1 MAEKAYMAE
10 NAGRESKGKD
20 KSERK
25 SERKSEIKPGRKI
38 GTANIGLPELLS
50 PAGTPEAFCAAL
62 DGGADAVYFGVS
74 GFNARANAR
83 NFTFEEMR
91 RAAYMAHTVGAKV
104 YITLNTML
112 YDREYS
118 LMLKTAE
125 EIYRGGA
132 DAVIVADLGAAAL
145 LHKYIPEL
153 ELHASTQCAGHNL
166 AAARELARL
175 GFTRMVPAR
184 ELSLENIRYLTANS
198 PIETEIFIHGALCV
212 SHSGQCLFSSL
223 VGGRSGNRGECAQP
237 CRMKYKLICEE
248 NAGFAAS
255 GGRGRH
261 FGIEERVI
269 DDGFPLS
276 LKDLSLC
283 RHVTEIISSG
293 ADSLKIEGRMKSPAY
308 VREVTAI
315 WRMLL
320 DERRN
325 ATDDEERRLADIF
338 SRGGS
343 FTDGYF
349 ISGVKS
355 VNNIVSASDMAGV
368 RTDDDKDRARA
379 AGATQSGSMGQRS
392 GQSPTSQKQAQ
403 KRIEAGDDN
412 NSTGEFEFRAERK
425 RDINVTVSL
434 CEGQAA
440 KLELSLADF
449 PALSAT
455 VFGDTVTRAERAPLD
470 TERVEKSIKKFGSTC
485 FEVRSCKV
493 DLEGERGVFMTA
505 GALNALRRQGAEAL
519 ESLINAPFGAREG
532 FRLPEGGDPVAEYLK
547 DAAVKC
553 GESPARAERSAYFSS
568 VADVTERA
576 AEYFDYRFVP
586 LAAFAM
592 EAEEAEKAGESENI
606 GQKYKYINGVA
617 LPPVIFDSEAGE
629 VKRLLEA
636 AAGLGIRYV
645 LIENIGQLELVEK
658 TEKAE
663 KAERAEKA
671 EKYGFEIFADLRFN
685 VASAA
690 TLAALSTG
698 HKIKRVILSPEV
710 TLAQARD
717 IVSVCGADRVGLTV
731 YGRLPLMIL
740 ERCIMR
746 GKNAICPEGYDC
758 GHSLCAGKLFSLCD
772 RTGARFPVMRE
783 WKHRNVIYNSCPV
796 IMSDRTD
803 EIRRAGILNTHY
815 IFTVEG
821 PAKAE
826 RVMDSYIKQ
835 LPPPEGERVR
845 RIK

>member
-10 NAGRESKGKD
+10 NAGRESEG
-20 KSERK
+20 K

-38 GTANIGLPELLS
+38 GAANIGLPELLS

-166 AAARELARL
+166 AAARELAQL

-184 ELSLENIRYLTANS
+184 ELSLENIRYLTENS

-261 FGIEERVI
+261 FGGEERVI
-269 DDGFPLS
+269 DDGYPLS

-315 WRMLL
+315 WRTLL
-320 DERRN
+320 DGRRN

-349 ISGVKS
+349 ISGAKS

-379 AGATQSGSMGQRS
+379 AGATQSGGLGQRS
-392 GQSPTSQKQAQ
+392 GRSPTSQKQAQ

-412 NSTGEFEFRAERK
+412 NSTGEFEFRTERK

-553 GESPARAERSAYFSS
+553 GERPARAERSAYFSS

-586 LAAFAM
+586 LAALAM
-592 EAEEAEKAGESENI
+592 EAEEAEEAGGSENI

-645 LIENIGQLELVEK
+645 LIENIGQLELM
-658 TEKAE
+658 EKAE
-663 KAERAEKA
+663 KAER
-671 EKYGFEIFADLRFN
+671 YGFEIFADLRFN

-690 TLAALSTG
+690 TLAALSAG

-758 GHSLCAGKLFSLCD
+758 GHSLCTGKNFSLCD
-772 RTGARFPVMRE
+772 RTGAHFPVMRE

-796 IMSDRTD
+796 IMSDRAD
-803 EIRRAGILNTHY
+803 EIRRAGILNMHY

-821 PAKAE
+821 PAKSE

>member
-1 MAEKAYMAE
+1 
-10 NAGRESKGKD
+10 
-20 KSERK
+20 
-25 SERKSEIKPGRKI
+25 
-38 GTANIGLPELLS
+38 
-50 PAGTPEAFCAAL
+50 
-62 DGGADAVYFGVS
+62 
-74 GFNARANAR
+74 
-83 NFTFEEMR
+83 
-91 RAAYMAHTVGAKV
+91 
-104 YITLNTML
+104 
-112 YDREYS
+112 
-118 LMLKTAE
+118 
-125 EIYRGGA
+125 
-132 DAVIVADLGAAAL
+132 
-145 LHKYIPEL
+145 
-153 ELHASTQCAGHNL
+153 
-166 AAARELARL
+166 
-175 GFTRMVPAR
+175 
-184 ELSLENIRYLTANS
+184 
-198 PIETEIFIHGALCV
+198 
-212 SHSGQCLFSSL
+212 
-223 VGGRSGNRGECAQP
+223 
-237 CRMKYKLICEE
+237 
-248 NAGFAAS
+248 
-255 GGRGRH
+255 
-261 FGIEERVI
+261 
-269 DDGFPLS
+269 
-276 LKDLSLC
+276 
-283 RHVTEIISSG
+283 
-293 ADSLKIEGRMKSPAY
+293 
-308 VREVTAI
+308 
-315 WRMLL
+315 
-320 DERRN
+320 
-325 ATDDEERRLADIF
+325 
-338 SRGGS
+338 
-343 FTDGYF
+343 
-349 ISGVKS
+349 
-355 VNNIVSASDMAGV
+355 
-368 RTDDDKDRARA
+368 
-379 AGATQSGSMGQRS
+379 MGQRS

-412 NSTGEFEFRAERK
+412 NSTGEFEFRTERK
-425 RDINVTVSL
+425 REINVTVSL

-449 PALSAT
+449 PALAAT

-519 ESLINAPFGAREG
+519 ERLINAPFGAREG

-553 GESPARAERSAYFSS
+553 GERPARAERSAYFSS

-586 LAAFAM
+586 LAALA
-592 EAEEAEKAGESENI
+592 AEEAGKSENI

-645 LIENIGQLELVEK
+645 LIENIGQLELM
-658 TEKAE
+658 E
-663 KAERAEKA
+663 KAER
-671 EKYGFEIFADLRFN
+671 YGFEIFADLRFN

-690 TLAALSTG
+690 TLAALSAG

-710 TLAQARD
+710 TLAQARY

-758 GHSLCAGKLFSLCD
+758 GHSLCTGKNFSLCD
-772 RTGARFPVMRE
+772 RTGAHFPVMRE

-796 IMSDRTD
+796 IMSDRAD
-803 EIRRAGILNTHY
+803 DIRRAGILNTHY

-821 PAKAE
+821 PAKSE

>member
-1 MAEKAYMAE
+1 MAEKTYMTE
-10 NAGRESKGKD
+10 STGHESKINSERNCESKSESESE
-20 KSERK
+20 SERK
-25 SERKSEIKPGRKI
+25 L

-184 ELSLENIRYLTANS
+184 ELSLENIRYLTENS

-255 GGRGRH
+255 GSRGRH
-261 FGIEERVI
+261 FGGEEKVI
-269 DDGFPLS
+269 DDGYPLS

-315 WRMLL
+315 WRTLL

-349 ISGVKS
+349 ISGAKS

-379 AGATQSGSMGQRS
+379 AGATQSGGLGQRS

-403 KRIEAGDDN
+403 KRIAAGDDN
-412 NSTGEFEFRAERK
+412 NNTGEFEFRTERK
-425 RDINVTVSL
+425 RDINVSVWL

-440 KLELSLADF
+440 RMELSLADF

-470 TERVEKSIKKFGSTC
+470 TERVERSIKKFGSTC
-485 FEVRSCKV
+485 FEVRSCEV
-493 DLEGERGVFMTA
+493 DLEGEQGVFMTA

-519 ESLINAPFGAREG
+519 ERLINAPFGTREG
-532 FRLPEGGDPVAEYLK
+532 FRLPEGGDTVAEYLK
-547 DAAVKC
+547 ETALKC
-553 GESPARAERSAYFSS
+553 GENPVRAERSAYFSS
-568 VADVTERA
+568 VADITERA

-586 LAAFAM
+586 LAALAM
-592 EAEEAEKAGESENI
+592 EAEEAGGAENI

-629 VKRLLEA
+629 VKRMLEA

-645 LIENIGQLELVEK
+645 LIENIGQLELMEK
-658 TEKAE
+658 S
-663 KAERAEKA
+663 EKA

-690 TLAALSTG
+690 ALAALSAG

-731 YGRLPLMIL
+731 YGRFPLMIL

-796 IMSDRTD
+796 IMSDRAD
-803 EIRRAGILNTHY
+803 EIRRAGVLNTHY

-821 PAKAE
+821 PTKAE

>member
-1 MAEKAYMAE
+1 MAEKVYMTE
-10 NAGRESKGKD
+10 NTERESK
-20 KSERK
+20 S
-25 SERKSEIKPGRKI
+25 KI
-38 GTANIGLPELLS
+38 GMANIKLPELLS

-166 AAARELARL
+166 EAARELARL

-184 ELSLENIRYLTANS
+184 ELSFENIRYLTANS

-248 NAGFAAS
+248 SAPFAAS
-255 GGRGRH
+255 DGRGRR
-261 FGIEERVI
+261 FGGEERVI
-269 DDGFPLS
+269 DDGYPLS

-283 RHVTEIISSG
+283 RHVTEIILSG

-315 WRMLL
+315 WRTLL

-325 ATDDEERRLADIF
+325 ATDAEERRLADIF

-349 ISGVKS
+349 ISGLKS
-355 VNNIVSASDMAGV
+355 VNNIISASDMAGV

-379 AGATQSGSMGQRS
+379 AIGSQSGGASGKSGSMGQRS

-403 KRIEAGDDN
+403 KRIAAGVTGIEPLTVTAAVAGDAG
-412 NSTGEFEFRAERK
+412 STGGTEKFEFRTEIK
-425 RDINVTVSL
+425 RDINAVVSL

-440 KLELSLADF
+440 RMELSLADF
-449 PALSAT
+449 PALSVT

-470 TERVEKSIKKFGSTC
+470 VERVERSIKKFGSTC
-485 FEVRSCKV
+485 FEVRSCEV
-493 DLEGERGVFMTA
+493 ILEGEHGVFMTA

-519 ESLINAPFGAREG
+519 EKLINAPFDVRAEFQLRHTGD
-532 FRLPEGGDPVAEYLK
+532 GGDFVVEYLK
-547 DAAVKC
+547 GSNLKGANIKSDL
-553 GESPARAERSAYFSS
+553 GEKKEPVSAERSAYFAS
-568 VADVTERA
+568 VDDIPDGAV
-576 AEYFDYRFVP
+576 EYFDYRFIP
-586 LAAFAM
+586 LAAL
-592 EAEEAEKAGESENI
+592 KNRESGNLNFKVKF
-606 GQKYKYINGVA
+606 KYANGVA
-617 LPPVIFDSEAGE
+617 LPPVVMDSEAAE
-629 VKRLLEA
+629 VYALLKA
-636 AAGLGIRYV
+636 AKELGIKYALV
-645 LIENIGQLELVEK
+645 ENIGQIEW
-658 TEKAE
+658 AE
-663 KAERAEKA
+663 SC
-671 EKYGFEIFADLRFN
+671 GFEIFADLRFN
-685 VASAA
+685 VASAV
-690 TLAALSTG
+690 TLAALTEG
-698 HKIKRVILSPEV
+698 HKLGRVILSPEV

-717 IVSVCGADRVGLTV
+717 IISVCGADKVGLTV

-746 GKNAICPEGYDC
+746 GRNAVCPEGYDF
-758 GHSLCAGKLFSLCD
+758 GHSLCTGKLFSLCD

-783 WKHRNVIYNSCPV
+783 WVHRNVIYNSCPV
-796 IMSDRTD
+796 IMSDRAD

-815 IFTVEG
+815 IFTVESQ
-821 PAKAE
+821 AKAE
-826 RVMDSYIKQ
+826 RVIDSYIKQ

>member
-10 NAGRESKGKD
+10 NAGRESEG
-20 KSERK
+20 K

-38 GTANIGLPELLS
+38 GAANIGLPELLS

-166 AAARELARL
+166 AAAREFARL

-184 ELSLENIRYLTANS
+184 ELSLENIRYLTENS

-248 NAGFAAS
+248 NAGFAAT

-261 FGIEERVI
+261 FGGEERVI
-269 DDGFPLS
+269 DDGYPLS

-315 WRMLL
+315 WRTLL

-349 ISGVKS
+349 ISGAKS

-379 AGATQSGSMGQRS
+379 AGATQSGGMGQRS

-403 KRIEAGDDN
+403 KRIEAGDGN
-412 NSTGEFEFRAERK
+412 NSTGEFEFRTERK
-425 RDINVTVSL
+425 REINVTVSL

-519 ESLINAPFGAREG
+519 ERLINAPFGAREG

-553 GESPARAERSAYFSS
+553 GESTARAERSAYFSS

-586 LAAFAM
+586 LAALAM
-592 EAEEAEKAGESENI
+592 EAEEAGGSENI

-658 TEKAE
+658 VEKVE
-663 KAERAEKA
+663 KVER
-671 EKYGFEIFADLRFN
+671 YGFEIFADLRFN

-690 TLAALSTG
+690 TLAALSAG

-746 GKNAICPEGYDC
+746 GKNAICPEGYAC
-758 GHSLCAGKLFSLCD
+758 GHSLCTGKNFSLCD

-796 IMSDRTD
+796 IMSDRAD

-821 PAKAE
+821 PAKSE

>member
-10 NAGRESKGKD
+10 NAGRESEG

-25 SERKSEIKPGRKI
+25 NEIKPGRNI

-132 DAVIVADLGAAAL
+132 DAVIVADLGAAVL

-248 NAGFAAS
+248 NAGFAAT

-261 FGIEERVI
+261 FGGEEKVI
-269 DDGFPLS
+269 DDGYPLS

-315 WRMLL
+315 WRTLL

-349 ISGVKS
+349 ISGAKS
-355 VNNIVSASDMAGV
+355 VNNIISASDMAGV

-379 AGATQSGSMGQRS
+379 AGATQSGGLGQRS

-403 KRIEAGDDN
+403 KRIAAGDDN
-412 NSTGEFEFRAERK
+412 NSTGEFEFRTERK

-519 ESLINAPFGAREG
+519 EKLINAPFGAREG

-547 DAAVKC
+547 DTALKC
-553 GESPARAERSAYFSS
+553 GENSVRAERSAYFSS

-586 LAAFAM
+586 LAALAM
-592 EAEEAEKAGESENI
+592 EAEEAEKAGGSENI

-645 LIENIGQLELVEK
+645 LIENIGQLELM
-658 TEKAE
+658 EKAE
-663 KAERAEKA
+663 KAER
-671 EKYGFEIFADLRFN
+671 YGFEIFADLRFN

-690 TLAALSTG
+690 TLAALSAG

-758 GHSLCAGKLFSLCD
+758 GHSLCTGKNFSLCD
-772 RTGARFPVMRE
+772 RTGAHFPVMRE

-796 IMSDRTD
+796 IMSDRAD

-821 PAKAE
+821 PAKSE

>member
-10 NAGRESKGKD
+10 NAGRESEG
-20 KSERK
+20 
-25 SERKSEIKPGRKI
+25 KSEIKPGRKI
-38 GTANIGLPELLS
+38 GAANIGLPELLS

-166 AAARELARL
+166 AAARELALL

-261 FGIEERVI
+261 FGGEERVI
-269 DDGFPLS
+269 DDGYPLS

-315 WRMLL
+315 WRTLL

-325 ATDDEERRLADIF
+325 ATDGEERRLADIF

-349 ISGVKS
+349 ISGAKS
-355 VNNIVSASDMAGV
+355 VNNIISASDMAGV

-379 AGATQSGSMGQRS
+379 ARATQSGSMGQRS

-403 KRIEAGDDN
+403 KRIAAGDDN
-412 NSTGEFEFRAERK
+412 NNTGEFEFRTERK
-425 RDINVTVSL
+425 RDINVSVSL

-440 KLELSLADF
+440 KMELSLADF

-485 FEVRSCKV
+485 FEVLSCEV
-493 DLEGERGVFMTA
+493 DLEGARGVFMTA

-519 ESLINAPFGAREG
+519 ERLINAPFSAREG

-547 DAAVKC
+547 NAAVKC
-553 GESPARAERSAYFSS
+553 DESPARAERSAYFSS
-568 VADVTERA
+568 VADIPERA

-586 LAAFAM
+586 LAALA
-592 EAEEAEKAGESENI
+592 AEEAGKSENI
-606 GQKYKYINGVA
+606 GQKCKYINGVA

-645 LIENIGQLELVEK
+645 LIENIGQLELI
-658 TEKAE
+658 
-663 KAERAEKA
+663 ERIGKA

-685 VASAA
+685 VASAV
-690 TLAALSTG
+690 TLAALSAG
-698 HKIKRVILSPEV
+698 HKIKRVILSSEV

-758 GHSLCAGKLFSLCD
+758 GHSLCAGKNFSLCD

-796 IMSDRTD
+796 IMSDRAD

>member
-10 NAGRESKGKD
+10 NAGRESEG
-20 KSERK
+20 K

-38 GTANIGLPELLS
+38 GAANIGLPELLS

-118 LMLKTAE
+118 LMLKTSE

-248 NAGFAAS
+248 SAGFAAT

-261 FGIEERVI
+261 FGGEERVI

-315 WRMLL
+315 WRTLL
-320 DERRN
+320 DGRRN

-349 ISGVKS
+349 ISGAKS

-412 NSTGEFEFRAERK
+412 NSTGEFEFRTERK
-425 RDINVTVSL
+425 REINVTVSL

-519 ESLINAPFGAREG
+519 ERLINAPFGAREG

-553 GESPARAERSAYFSS
+553 GERPARAERSAYFSS

-586 LAAFAM
+586 LAALA
-592 EAEEAEKAGESENI
+592 AEEAGKSENI

-645 LIENIGQLELVEK
+645 LIENIGQLELM
-658 TEKAE
+658 E
-663 KAERAEKA
+663 KAER
-671 EKYGFEIFADLRFN
+671 YGFEIFADLRFN

-690 TLAALSTG
+690 TLAALSAG

-758 GHSLCAGKLFSLCD
+758 GHSLCTGKNFSLCD
-772 RTGARFPVMRE
+772 RTGAHFPVMRE

-796 IMSDRTD
+796 IMSDRAD
-803 EIRRAGILNTHY
+803 DIRRAGILNTHY

-821 PAKAE
+821 PAKSE

>member
-10 NAGRESKGKD
+10 NAGRESEG
-20 KSERK
+20 K
-25 SERKSEIKPGRKI
+25 SERKSEIKPGRNI

-50 PAGTPEAFCAAL
+50 PAGTPEAFCATL

-248 NAGFAAS
+248 NAGFAAT

-261 FGIEERVI
+261 FGGEERVI
-269 DDGFPLS
+269 DDGYPLS

-315 WRMLL
+315 WRTLL

-349 ISGVKS
+349 ISGAKS

-379 AGATQSGSMGQRS
+379 AGATQSGGLGQRS

-403 KRIEAGDDN
+403 KRIAAGDDN
-412 NSTGEFEFRAERK
+412 NSTGEFEFRTERK
-425 RDINVTVSL
+425 RKINVTVSL

-440 KLELSLADF
+440 RMELSLADF

-485 FEVRSCKV
+485 FEVRSCEV

-519 ESLINAPFGAREG
+519 ERLINAPFGAREG

-547 DAAVKC
+547 DTALKC
-553 GESPARAERSAYFSS
+553 GENSVRAERSAYFSS

-586 LAAFAM
+586 LAALAM
-592 EAEEAEKAGESENI
+592 EAEEAEKAGGSENI

-645 LIENIGQLELVEK
+645 LIENIGQLELMEK
-658 TEKAE
+658 VE
-663 KAERAEKA
+663 KAER
-671 EKYGFEIFADLRFN
+671 YGFEIFADLRFN

-690 TLAALSTG
+690 TLAALSAG

-758 GHSLCAGKLFSLCD
+758 GHSLCTGKNFSLCD
-772 RTGARFPVMRE
+772 RTGAHFPVMRE

-796 IMSDRTD
+796 IMSDRAD

-821 PAKAE
+821 PAKSE

>member
-10 NAGRESKGKD
+10 NAGRESEG

-25 SERKSEIKPGRKI
+25 NEIKPGRNI

-184 ELSLENIRYLTANS
+184 ELSLENIRYLTENS

-248 NAGFAAS
+248 SAGFAAT

-261 FGIEERVI
+261 FGGEERVI
-269 DDGFPLS
+269 DDGYPLS

-315 WRMLL
+315 WRTLL
-320 DERRN
+320 DGRRN

-355 VNNIVSASDMAGV
+355 VNNIISASDMAGV
-368 RTDDDKDRARA
+368 RTDDDKDRARV

-412 NSTGEFEFRAERK
+412 NSTGEFEFRTERK
-425 RDINVTVSL
+425 RKINVTVSL

-449 PALSAT
+449 PALSAS

-485 FEVRSCKV
+485 FEVRSCEV

-519 ESLINAPFGAREG
+519 ERLINAPFGAREG

-586 LAAFAM
+586 LAALAM
-592 EAEEAEKAGESENI
+592 EAEEAEEAGGSENI

-645 LIENIGQLELVEK
+645 LIENIGQLELMEK
-658 TEKAE
+658 VE
-663 KAERAEKA
+663 KAER
-671 EKYGFEIFADLRFN
+671 YGFEIFADLRFN

-690 TLAALSTG
+690 TLAALSAG

-758 GHSLCAGKLFSLCD
+758 GHSLCTGKNFSLCD
-772 RTGARFPVMRE
+772 RTGAHFPVMRE

-796 IMSDRTD
+796 IMSDRAD

-821 PAKAE
+821 PAKSE

>member
-10 NAGRESKGKD
+10 NAGRESEG
-20 KSERK
+20 K
-25 SERKSEIKPGRKI
+25 SERKSEIKPGRNI

-184 ELSLENIRYLTANS
+184 ELSLENIRYLTENS

-248 NAGFAAS
+248 NAGFAAT

-261 FGIEERVI
+261 FGGEERVI
-269 DDGFPLS
+269 DDGYPLS

-315 WRMLL
+315 WRTLL
-320 DERRN
+320 DGRRN

-349 ISGVKS
+349 ISGAKS
-355 VNNIVSASDMAGV
+355 VNNVVSASDMAGV

-412 NSTGEFEFRAERK
+412 NSTGEFEFRTERK

-485 FEVRSCKV
+485 FEVRGCEV

-519 ESLINAPFGAREG
+519 ERLINAPFGAREG

-553 GESPARAERSAYFSS
+553 GESTARAERSAYFSS

-586 LAAFAM
+586 LAALA
-592 EAEEAEKAGESENI
+592 AEEAGESENI

-658 TEKAE
+658 AE
-663 KAERAEKA
+663 KAERA

-690 TLAALSTG
+690 TLAALSAG

-717 IVSVCGADRVGLTV
+717 IVSVCGAARVSLTV

-758 GHSLCAGKLFSLCD
+758 GHSLCTGKNFSLCD
-772 RTGARFPVMRE
+772 RTGAHFPVMRE

-796 IMSDRTD
+796 IMSDRAD

-821 PAKAE
+821 LAKSE

>member
-10 NAGRESKGKD
+10 NAGRESEGKD
-20 KSERK
+20 KSEKK
-25 SERKSEIKPGRKI
+25 SERKSEIKAGRKI
-38 GTANIGLPELLS
+38 GAANIGLPELLS

-145 LHKYIPEL
+145 LQKYIPEL

-184 ELSLENIRYLTANS
+184 ELSLENIRYLTENL

-248 NAGFAAS
+248 SAGFAAT

-261 FGIEERVI
+261 FGGEERVI
-269 DDGFPLS
+269 VDDGYPLS

-315 WRMLL
+315 WRTLL
-320 DERRN
+320 DGRRN

-349 ISGVKS
+349 ISGAKS
-355 VNNIVSASDMAGV
+355 VNNVVSASDMAGV

-412 NSTGEFEFRAERK
+412 NTEEFEFRTERK

-519 ESLINAPFGAREG
+519 ERLINAPFGAREG

-553 GESPARAERSAYFSS
+553 GESTARAERSAYFSS

-586 LAAFAM
+586 LAALAM
-592 EAEEAEKAGESENI
+592 EAEEAEEAGEYENI

-629 VKRLLEA
+629 VKSLLEA

-658 TEKAE
+658 VE
-663 KAERAEKA
+663 KAER
-671 EKYGFEIFADLRFN
+671 YGFEIFADLRFN

-690 TLAALSTG
+690 TLAALSAG

-758 GHSLCAGKLFSLCD
+758 GHSLCTGKNFSLCD
-772 RTGARFPVMRE
+772 RTGAHFPVMRE

-796 IMSDRTD
+796 IMSDRAD

-821 PAKAE
+821 PAKSE